1 MMAEIRCTRRT
12 LRDIRRL
19 PPEVKRKIEITLD
32 QLIDDLRSGDRLY
45 GDWEGYWKLRTGDY
59 RIIYRIVDGTIVE
72 VRYVRHRRE
81 ARRR

>member
-1 MMAEIRCTRRT
+1 MAEIRCTRRT